1 MKTFKTLILFTGIII
16 GIIALIHSPVKADN
30 KKGKSTK
37 IEDKASLNFTEIM
50 ETESI
55 LLDNYLQIQALSKPM
70 ETIRI
75 VNQEGETVFTGAKNE
90 AEDLIN
96 KSTFLFKNNN
106 EAHYLVVK

>member
-1 MKTFKTLILFTGIII
+1 MKTLKTLVLFTGIII
-16 GIIALIHSPVKADN
+16 GIVALINSPVKADN
-30 KKGKSTK
+30 KKEKSTK
-37 IEDKASLNFTEIM
+37 IENKASLNFTEIM

-55 LLDNYLQIQALSKPM
+55 LLDNYLQIQALSKPVEM
-70 ETIRI
+70 IRI

-96 KSTFLFKNNN
+96 ISTFLFKNNS